1 MGASGGCLIR
11 KLLGPLLSALLAA
24 VGATVSAGLGFGLG
38 LPAPAT
44 VALAAFGALLGTL
57 PGALLAVAIPTPPS
71 LAQRAIDQLPQ
82 GGPVPNDPSLEPL
95 RALQARLDAHTVIEA
110 QLRTEVADAQRR
122 AITAEAKEYGER
134 QRATEAIK
142 VRTAFLT
149 RMSHEL
155 RTPLNAVVGYAEMV
169 AEELESDELKADLT
183 RIRRAGLHLKGLVTT
198 VLDLTQ
204 LESGRY
210 EVRPEPV
217 DLTRMASEVI
227 DGATNEAELQQNTL
241 VFDAPEQAL
250 ATVDPRMVQSIL
262 FNLVHNAVKYT
273 AGGTVTVSITMG
285 TEVQV
290 RVRDTGIGM
299 TPQQLRQAFEPF
311 VQGDGTTTRRYDGSG
326 LGLAIC
332 RGFADAMGGRVAV
345 ESSIGDGAT
354 IDVFLPL
361 VVEPHVPDDED
372 VDEPTML
379 LR

>member
-1 MGASGGCLIR
+1 LGTGGGPLIR
-11 KLLGPLLSALLAA
+11 KLLGPLLCALLAA
-24 VGATVSAGLGFGLG
+24 VGATVGAGLGFGLG
-38 LPAPAT
+38 VPALAT
-44 VALAAFGALLGTL
+44 VTLSAFGALLGAL

-71 LAQRAIDQLPQ
+71 LAQQVVDQLPQ
-82 GGPVPNDPSLEPL
+82 GGPVPSDPSLEPL
-95 RALQARLDAHTVIEA
+95 RALQARLDAHTVVEA

-134 QRATEAIK
+134 QRATEATK

-155 RTPLNAVVGYAEMV
+155 RTPLNAVIGYAEMV
-169 AEELESDELKADLT
+169 AEELDDDELKADLT

-210 EVRPEPV
+210 EVRPVPV
-217 DLTRMASEVI
+217 DLSKMASEVM
-227 DGATNEAELQQNTL
+227 DGATNEAEIQQNTL

-273 AGGTVTVSITMG
+273 ARGTVTVSITVD
-285 TEVQV
+285 TEAHI

-332 RGFADAMGGRVAV
+332 RGFAEAMGGRIAV
-345 ESSIGDGAT
+345 ESSVGEGAT
-354 IDVFLPL
+354 VDVFLPL
-361 VVEPHVPDDED
+361 LVESHVPEDED
-372 VDEPTML
+372 MDEPTML

>member
-1 MGASGGCLIR
+1 MGTGGGPLIR
-11 KLLGPLLSALLAA
+11 KLLGPLLCALLAA
-24 VGATVSAGLGFGLG
+24 VGATVGAGLGFGLG
-38 LPAPAT
+38 VPALAT
-44 VALAAFGALLGTL
+44 VTLSAFGALLGAL

-71 LAQRAIDQLPQ
+71 LAQQVVDQLPQ
-82 GGPVPNDPSLEPL
+82 GGPVPSDPSLEPL
-95 RALQARLDAHTVIEA
+95 RALQARLDAHTVVEA

-134 QRATEAIK
+134 QRATEATK

-155 RTPLNAVVGYAEMV
+155 RTPLNAVIGYAEMV
-169 AEELESDELKADLT
+169 AEELDDDELKADLT

-210 EVRPEPV
+210 EVRPVPV
-217 DLTRMASEVI
+217 DLSKMASEVM
-227 DGATNEAELQQNTL
+227 DGATNEAEIQQNTL

-273 AGGTVTVSITMG
+273 ARGTVTVSITVD
-285 TEVQV
+285 TEAHI

-332 RGFADAMGGRVAV
+332 RGFAEAMGGRIAV
-345 ESSIGDGAT
+345 ESSVGEGAT
-354 IDVFLPL
+354 VDVFLPL
-361 VVEPHVPDDED
+361 LVESHVPEDED
-372 VDEPTML
+372 MDEPTML